1 MYLVYSNINKSIG
14 GILVA
19 DFLEIKVDS
28 TTYLKKLD
36 TIESEVGCVVIST
49 PFSEDDINKPFKYDP
64 MNQKYIDYINEII
77 LRASEKL
84 KKGGL
89 IFIYGAPKWLP
100 YFSLALN
107 NTNDMLF
114 KYWIALDIGKR
125 TAQQGLDN
133 THVGLLMYL
142 KGKNEPF
149 TLNTDTVR
157 VPYVACSA
165 CGKNIKDWGGKKHLI
180 NKAGSC
186 ISDVWKDYYLVTGEV
201 EDPQVEG
208 LRLQKIDVSGSIIN
222 DITVIPEPVLKR
234 IIALVE
240 NGSKI
245 VHIICEPLYEENMQF
260 ILDEGTKNDSK
271 CDLPSDIYLGD
282 CVELMKRWV
291 EQYPDGCFDLIFAD
305 PPYNLDKD
313 YSNYNDNDR
322 DMDYIQWCNE
332 WLSLCAKLLKPNGSL
347 LVLNLPKWAVYH
359 ATLLNRELFF
369 RNWIVWDALST
380 PKGKIMPAHYAL
392 LYYTKSQMCTFN
404 DDKELTMIDTPD
416 YCLRSSC
423 INKRKRFGDDKKIH
437 LSDIWTD
444 ISRIKHKRD
453 RDDHPCQLPEK
464 LMERIIKLFSKEGDF
479 VFDPFSGAG
488 TTAIVA
494 KKLGRKY
501 AAIDISEEYVNIGK
515 KKLEQISIVGD
526 VIKTSVKKP
535 KRKVTKKAIELYI
548 QSICLNMG
556 FRPTEE
562 EFISILQDDTTVEFT
577 LEDIIELYGDVKT
590 ALKSGRIVL
599 KQLQNT

>member
-1 MYLVYSNINKSIG
+1 M
-14 GILVA
+14 
-19 DFLEIKVDS
+19 
-28 TTYLKKLD
+28 
-36 TIESEVGCVVIST
+36 VIST

-260 ILDEGTKNDSK
+260 ILDEGTKMILNV
-271 CDLPSDIYLGD
+271 IYLAISISG
-282 CVELMKRWV
+282 
-291 EQYPDGCFDLIFAD
+291 I
-305 PPYNLDKD
+305 
-313 YSNYNDNDR
+313 
-322 DMDYIQWCNE
+322 
-332 WLSLCAKLLKPNGSL
+332 
-347 LVLNLPKWAVYH
+347 VLN
-359 ATLLNRELFF
+359 
-369 RNWIVWDALST
+369 
-380 PKGKIMPAHYAL
+380 
-392 LYYTKSQMCTFN
+392 
-404 DDKELTMIDTPD
+404 
-416 YCLRSSC
+416 
-423 INKRKRFGDDKKIH
+423 
-437 LSDIWTD
+437 
-444 ISRIKHKRD
+444 
-453 RDDHPCQLPEK
+453 
-464 LMERIIKLFSKEGDF
+464 
-479 VFDPFSGAG
+479 
-488 TTAIVA
+488 
-494 KKLGRKY
+494 
-501 AAIDISEEYVNIGK
+501 
-515 KKLEQISIVGD
+515 
-526 VIKTSVKKP
+526 
-535 KRKVTKKAIELYI
+535 
-548 QSICLNMG
+548 
-556 FRPTEE
+556 
-562 EFISILQDDTTVEFT
+562 
-577 LEDIIELYGDVKT
+577 
-590 ALKSGRIVL
+590 
-599 KQLQNT
+599 